1 MIKWITDNKEFITLI
16 FTIIGL
22 FIGYMKFKKEFKNS
36 NDQFIALSE
45 QNLRDRISST
55 TSTFRQ
61 NWVQEFRADIS
72 SYYALINGLGLLS
85 DYDEE
90 YLTQLSKKEYD
101 LLLRLNIIS
110 EVDKTLEEDLNQI
123 RGLYLSFFAVLKY
136 KNWDICDDVIFE
148 HKLLELHQ
156 KRETAHNAMA
166 KKVSQDLY
174 LDNEKNSLPEHEIM
188 KTMDDYTNSIGI
200 LVRDTNSAILDQ
212 IKSKKSE
219 LFVKLRV
226 YLKVEWER
234 IKFEIENGHEKFK
247 FTDIYKETLDKI
259 K

>member
-1 MIKWITDNKEFITLI
+1 MFKWISDNKEFITLI

-22 FIGYMKFKKEFKNS
+22 FIGYFRFKKEFKNS
-36 NDQFIALSE
+36 NNQFIALSE

-61 NWVQEFRADIS
+61 NWVHEFRADIS

-110 EVDKTLEEDLNQI
+110 EVDKILEEEINQI
-123 RGLYLSFFAVLKY
+123 RELYLSLFAVLKY
-136 KNWDICDDVIFE
+136 KDWDICDDVIFK
-148 HKLLELHQ
+148 HNLLELHE
-156 KRETAHNAMA
+156 KREKSHIAMA
-166 KKVSQDLY
+166 KKVDQDLY
-174 LDNEKNSLPEHEIM
+174 LNDEKITIPEHEIL
-188 KTMDDYTNSIGI
+188 KTIDEYVKSIDI
-200 LVRDTNSAILDQ
+200 LVRDTNSAILVQ
-212 IKSKKSE
+212 IKNKKTD
-219 LFVKLRV
+219 LLVKLRV

-234 IKFEIENGHEKFK
+234 IKFEIENGHEKFN
-247 FTDIYKETLDKI
+247 FTGIYNETLGKI